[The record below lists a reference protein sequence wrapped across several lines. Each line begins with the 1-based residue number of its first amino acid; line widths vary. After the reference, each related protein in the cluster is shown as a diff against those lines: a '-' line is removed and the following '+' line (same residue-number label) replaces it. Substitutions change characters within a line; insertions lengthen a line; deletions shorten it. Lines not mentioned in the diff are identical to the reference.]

1 MGTDRQ
7 GIHFQKSFPRRNK
20 TAAMILSPNLIIA
33 LIATIISFSTLY
45 IPQPMLPLLA
55 DQFGVTAGEAGL
67 LMTVA
72 MLPLAFAPVLY
83 GYFLQAIPAKLM
95 LIVALG
101 LLALDQVCFYFVEAF
116 WQLILL
122 RLLQGLL
129 LPAIFTALMT
139 YCATMVPAASVR
151 RAMGFYIGATILGGF
166 SGRLVGGVFASSFD
180 WRTAFVVMGLMQ
192 LLPLVLLLR
201 VESDAD
207 INFARLDPKSI
218 SRVLHN
224 RSYRFMFLALAS
236 VFFVFSGI
244 LNIVPFHLQ
253 DIEPGTTPFFISMLY
268 LGYLIG
274 APVSF
279 FSESISNRLRDE
291 RAGLMLGLGIHA
303 FGLFMLL
310 FVAFQGLIIVMFFL
324 AAGFFLIHALL
335 SGLANHLAQEHKGVV
350 NGVYVSVYYFSGALG
365 SWLPGYL
372 YEALAWHGMIL
383 VLMLIL
389 VLCAWCISQFKPP
402 LS

>member
-1 MGTDRQ
+1 
-7 GIHFQKSFPRRNK
+7 
-20 TAAMILSPNLIIA
+20 MIFTPNLIIA
-33 LIATIISFSTLY
+33 LIATVVSFSTLY

-55 DQFGVTAGEAGL
+55 ESFGVSAGEAGL

-72 MLPLAFAPVLY
+72 MLPLALAPSVY

-95 LIVALG
+95 LTVALA
-101 LLALDQVCFYFVEAF
+101 LLALDQVCFYFADEF
-116 WQLILL
+116 WHLIVL

-139 YCATMVPAASVR
+139 YCASMVPAQLVR

-180 WRTAFVVMGLMQ
+180 WRSAFIVMGLVQ
-192 LLPLVLLLR
+192 LLPLLLITR
-201 VESDAD
+201 VDSDAD

-218 SRVLHN
+218 SRVLLDRN
-224 RSYRFMFLALAS
+224 FRFMFLSLAS

-253 DIEPGTTPFFISMLY
+253 KLDATATPFIISLLY
-268 LGYLIG
+268 LGYLVG

-279 FSESISNRLRDE
+279 FSDSISKLLSDE
-291 RAGLMLGLGIHA
+291 RRGLWLGLVIH
-303 FGLFMLL
+303 GLGLVMLL
-310 FVAFQGLIIVMFFL
+310 FVAFTGLVLMMFLL

-335 SGLANHLAQEHKGVV
+335 SGLTNHLAQEHKGVV
-350 NGVYVSVYYFSGALG
+350 NGLYVSIYYFSGALG

-372 YEALAWHGMIL
+372 FEGLGWDGMII
-383 VLMLIL
+383 VFMLIL
-389 VLCAWCISQFKPP
+389 GFCAWSISQLRLPSG
-402 LS
+402 LQ

>member
-1 MGTDRQ
+1 
-7 GIHFQKSFPRRNK
+7 
-20 TAAMILSPNLIIA
+20 MIFTPNLVIA
-33 LIATIISFSTLY
+33 LIATVISFSTLY

-55 DQFGVTAGEAGL
+55 ESFGVSAGEAGL

-72 MLPLAFAPVLY
+72 MLPLAIAPSVY

-95 LIVALG
+95 LTVALA
-101 LLALDQVCFYFVEAF
+101 LLALDQVCFYFADEF
-116 WQLILL
+116 WHLIVL

-139 YCATMVPAASVR
+139 YCASMVPAQLVR

-166 SGRLVGGVFASSFD
+166 SGRLMGGVFASSFD
-180 WRTAFVVMGLMQ
+180 WRSAFVVMGLMQ
-192 LLPLVLLLR
+192 LIPLLLLTR

-218 SRVLHN
+218 SRVLLN
-224 RSYRFMFLALAS
+224 RNFRFMFLSLAS

-253 DIEPGTTPFFISMLY
+253 NIDATATPFIISLLY
-268 LGYLIG
+268 LGYLVG

-279 FSESISNRLRDE
+279 FSDSISKLLNDE
-291 RAGLMLGLGIHA
+291 RKGLWLGLVIHG
-303 FGLFMLL
+303 FGLVMLL
-310 FVAFQGLIIVMFFL
+310 FVAFKGLIVTMFFL

-335 SGLANHLAQEHKGVV
+335 SGLTNHLSQEHKGVV
-350 NGVYVSVYYFSGALG
+350 NGLYVSIYYFSGALG

-372 YEALAWHGMIL
+372 FEGLGWNGMII
-383 VLMLIL
+383 VFMLIL
-389 VLCAWCISQFKPP
+389 GFCAWTISQVR
-402 LS
+402 LSTG

>member
-1 MGTDRQ
+1 
-7 GIHFQKSFPRRNK
+7 
-20 TAAMILSPNLIIA
+20 MIFTPNLVIA
-33 LIATIISFSTLY
+33 LIATVISFSTLY

-55 DQFGVTAGEAGL
+55 ESFGVSAGEAGL

-72 MLPLAFAPVLY
+72 MLPLAIAPSVY

-95 LIVALG
+95 LTVALA
-101 LLALDQVCFYFVEAF
+101 LLALDQVCFYFADEF
-116 WQLILL
+116 WHLIVL

-139 YCATMVPAASVR
+139 YCASMVPAQLVR

-166 SGRLVGGVFASSFD
+166 SGRLMGGVFASSFD
-180 WRTAFVVMGLMQ
+180 WRSAFVVMGLMQ
-192 LLPLVLLLR
+192 LIPLLLLTR

-218 SRVLHN
+218 SRVLLN
-224 RSYRFMFLALAS
+224 RNFRFMFLSLAS

-253 DIEPGTTPFFISMLY
+253 NIDATATPFIISLLY
-268 LGYLIG
+268 LGYLVG

-279 FSESISNRLRDE
+279 FSDSISKLLNDE
-291 RAGLMLGLGIHA
+291 RKGLWLGLVIHG
-303 FGLFMLL
+303 FGLVMLL
-310 FVAFQGLIIVMFFL
+310 FVAFKGLIVTMFFL

-335 SGLANHLAQEHKGVV
+335 SGLTNHLSQEHKGVV
-350 NGVYVSVYYFSGALG
+350 NGLYVSIYYFSGALG

-372 YEALAWHGMIL
+372 FEGLGWNGMII
-383 VLMLIL
+383 VFMLIL
-389 VLCAWCISQFKPP
+389 GFCVWTISQLRLPTG
-402 LS
+402 

>member
-1 MGTDRQ
+1 MIFT
-7 GIHFQKSFPRRNK
+7 RN
-20 TAAMILSPNLIIA
+20 LVIA
-33 LIATIISFSTLY
+33 LIATVVSFSTLY

-55 DQFGVTAGEAGL
+55 ESFGVSAGEAGL

-72 MLPLAFAPVLY
+72 MLPLAIAPSVY

-95 LIVALG
+95 LTVALA
-101 LLALDQVCFYFVEAF
+101 LLALDQVCFYFADEF
-116 WQLILL
+116 WHLIVL

-139 YCATMVPAASVR
+139 YCASMVPAQLVR

-166 SGRLVGGVFASSFD
+166 SGRLMGGVFASSFD
-180 WRTAFVVMGLMQ
+180 WRSAFVVMGLMQ
-192 LLPLVLLLR
+192 LVPLLLLTR

-218 SRVLHN
+218 SRVLLN
-224 RSYRFMFLALAS
+224 RNFRFMFLSLAS

-253 DIEPGTTPFFISMLY
+253 NIDTTATPFIISLLY
-268 LGYLIG
+268 LGYLVG

-279 FSESISNRLRDE
+279 FSDSISRLLSDE
-291 RAGLMLGLGIHA
+291 RKGLWLGLAIHG
-303 FGLFMLL
+303 FGLVMLL
-310 FVAFQGLIIVMFFL
+310 FVAFEGLVVTMFFL

-335 SGLANHLAQEHKGVV
+335 SGLTNHLAQEHKGVV
-350 NGVYVSVYYFSGALG
+350 NGIYVSIYYFSGALG

-372 YEALAWHGMIL
+372 FEGLGWNTMVIVFMVIL
-383 VLMLIL
+383 GF
-389 VLCAWCISQFKPP
+389 CAWSISQLRLP
-402 LS
+402 SG

>member
-1 MGTDRQ
+1 M
-7 GIHFQKSFPRRNK
+7 IFSRN
-20 TAAMILSPNLIIA
+20 LVIA
-33 LIATIISFSTLY
+33 LIATVISFSTLY

-55 DQFGVTAGEAGL
+55 SNFGVTAGEAGL
-67 LMTVA
+67 LMTLA

-83 GYFLQAIPAKLM
+83 GYFLQAIPARLM
-95 LIVALG
+95 LTVGLI
-101 LLALDQVCFYFVEAF
+101 LLALNQVCFYFAAEF
-116 WQLILL
+116 WHLLAL

-139 YCATMVPAASVR
+139 YCASMVPADRVR

-166 SGRLVGGVFASSFD
+166 AGRLAGGFFASSFD
-180 WRTAFVVMGLMQ
+180 WRIAFVVMGLMQ
-192 LLPLVLLLR
+192 LIPLLLLSR
-201 VESDAD
+201 VDADAD

-218 SRVLHN
+218 SRVLAN
-224 RSYRFMFLALAS
+224 RNYRFMFVALAS

-253 DIEPGTTPFFISMLY
+253 DIEPGTTPLVISMLY
-268 LGYLIG
+268 LGYLMG

-279 FSESISNRLRDE
+279 FSDSISRKLGDE
-291 RAGLMLGLGIHA
+291 RKGLLLGLAIHG
-303 FGLFMLL
+303 FGLVMML
-310 FVAFQGLIIVMFFL
+310 FVALQGLIVMMFFL

-350 NGVYVSVYYFSGALG
+350 NGHYVSIYYFSGALG

-372 YEALAWHGMIL
+372 YEAIEWQGMIL
-383 VLMLIL
+383 VFTLIL
-389 VLCAWCISQFKPP
+389 ALGAWSISQFKPAAD
-402 LS
+402 

>member
-1 MGTDRQ
+1 
-7 GIHFQKSFPRRNK
+7 
-20 TAAMILSPNLIIA
+20 MIFTPNLVIA
-33 LIATIISFSTLY
+33 LIATVISFSTLY

-55 DQFGVTAGEAGL
+55 ESFGVSAGEAGL

-72 MLPLAFAPVLY
+72 MLPLAIAPSVY

-95 LIVALG
+95 LTVALV
-101 LLALDQVCFYFVEAF
+101 LLMFDQVCFYFADEF
-116 WQLILL
+116 WHLIVL

-139 YCATMVPAASVR
+139 YCASMVPAQLVR
-151 RAMGFYIGATILGGF
+151 RAMGLYIGATILGGF
-166 SGRLVGGVFASSFD
+166 SGRLMGGVFASSFD
-180 WRTAFVVMGLMQ
+180 WRSAFVVMGLMQ
-192 LLPLVLLLR
+192 LIPLLLLTR

-218 SRVLHN
+218 SRVLLN
-224 RSYRFMFLALAS
+224 RNFRFMFLSLAS

-253 DIEPGTTPFFISMLY
+253 NIDATATPFIISLLY
-268 LGYLIG
+268 LGYLVG

-279 FSESISNRLRDE
+279 FSDSISKLLNDE
-291 RAGLMLGLGIHA
+291 RQGLWLGLLIHG
-303 FGLFMLL
+303 FGLVMLL
-310 FVAFQGLIIVMFFL
+310 MVAFKGLVLMMFFL

-335 SGLANHLAQEHKGVV
+335 SGLTNHLAQEHKGVV
-350 NGVYVSVYYFSGALG
+350 NGLYVSIYYFSGALG

-372 YEALAWHGMIL
+372 FEGLGWNGMII
-383 VLMLIL
+383 VFMLIIGF
-389 VLCAWCISQFKPP
+389 CAWSISQLRLP
-402 LS
+402 SG

>member
-1 MGTDRQ
+1 MIFT
-7 GIHFQKSFPRRNK
+7 RN
-20 TAAMILSPNLIIA
+20 LVIA

-55 DQFGVTAGEAGL
+55 ENFGVTAGEAGL

-72 MLPLAFAPVLY
+72 MLPLAIAPALY
-83 GYFLQAIPAKLM
+83 GYFLQAIPARLM
-95 LIVALG
+95 LTVALA
-101 LLALDQVCFYFVEAF
+101 LLALDQVCFYFAEEF
-116 WQLILL
+116 WHLIVL

-139 YCATMVPAASVR
+139 YCASMVPAQMVR

-166 SGRLVGGVFASSFD
+166 SGRLLGGIFASSFD
-180 WRTAFVVMGLMQ
+180 WRSAFVIMGLMQ
-192 LLPLVLLLR
+192 LVPLLLLTR

-207 INFARLDPKSI
+207 INFARLDPRSI
-218 SRVLHN
+218 SRVLLN
-224 RSYRFMFLALAS
+224 RNFRFMLMVLAS

-253 DIEPGTTPFFISMLY
+253 NIDATATPFLISLLY
-268 LGYLIG
+268 LGYLVG

-279 FSESISNRLRDE
+279 FSDSISKRLRDE
-291 RAGLMLGLGIHA
+291 RKGLLLGLLIHA
-303 FGLFMLL
+303 VGLVMLL
-310 FVAFQGLIIVMFFL
+310 FVAYVGLIVMMFFL

-335 SGLANHLAQEHKGVV
+335 SGLANHLTQEHKGVV
-350 NGVYVSVYYFSGALG
+350 NGIYVSIYYFSGALG

-372 YEALAWHGMIL
+372 FEGIGWQGMTI
-383 VLMLIL
+383 VFMLIL
-389 VLCAWCISQFKPP
+389 AFCGWSISRLNLQTG
-402 LS
+402 